1 MIKKI
6 SVIFLI
12 IFSIA
17 LTQENT
23 NDTNLN
29 NTNNAAAVTE
39 ENTNN
44 APETNFFNAPIDNTN
59 DANEPAIL
67 QDIRNIQNRA
77 EVSNGW
83 MFIRAIIGFIVTLV
97 GIYLVFIYLKNKS
110 KKVSGSSDIIK
121 VLATTPVATNRY
133 ISIIEI
139 VEDMYL
145 VSISDHNVDMSD
157 KTEEVN
163 KIFNEENNTKLE
175 LTTYER
181 NSILSNNLS
190 ISITYP
196 DDNYVYID
204 RYKIKDGILKDW
216 IKNQYEKEEYKQ
228 IMCPGIKE
236 GTKQN
241 GKWIYE
247 GDESIL
253 IVDEYTYIAVDKTF
267 VLDEAGWEKINQL
280 IEL

>member
-23 NDTNLN
+23 NYND
-29 NTNNAAAVTE
+29 TNNAAATE

-44 APETNFFNAPIDNTN
+44 TAAETNFFNATIDNTN
-59 DANEPAIL
+59 NANEPAIL
-67 QDIRNIQNRA
+67 QDIRNIQDRA

-145 VSISDHNVDMSD
+145 VSISDHNINLLSKIEDKETKDQIKMMYINSKNNTVDDSF
-157 KTEEVN
+157 KN
-163 KIFNEENNTKLE
+163 IFNQTLSVFKQPKMKEKDPLKTTSEIRERLHDLNAENPT
-175 LTTYER
+175 
-181 NSILSNNLS
+181 INNNE
-190 ISITYP
+190 
-196 DDNYVYID
+196 DD
-204 RYKIKDGILKDW
+204 
-216 IKNQYEKEEYKQ
+216 
-228 IMCPGIKE
+228 
-236 GTKQN
+236 QN
-241 GKWIYE
+241 NK
-247 GDESIL
+247 
-253 IVDEYTYIAVDKTF
+253 
-267 VLDEAGWEKINQL
+267 
-280 IEL
+280 

>member
-59 DANEPAIL
+59 NANEPAIL
-67 QDIRNIQNRA
+67 QDIRNIQDRA

-145 VSISDHNVDMSD
+145 VSISDHNINLLSKIEDKETKDQIKMMYINSKNNTVDDSF
-157 KTEEVN
+157 KN
-163 KIFNEENNTKLE
+163 IFNQTLSVFKQPKMKEKDPLQTTSEIRERLHDLNAENPT
-175 LTTYER
+175 
-181 NSILSNNLS
+181 INNNN
-190 ISITYP
+190 
-196 DDNYVYID
+196 DND
-204 RYKIKDGILKDW
+204 
-216 IKNQYEKEEYKQ
+216 NQNK
-228 IMCPGIKE
+228 
-236 GTKQN
+236 
-241 GKWIYE
+241 
-247 GDESIL
+247 
-253 IVDEYTYIAVDKTF
+253 
-267 VLDEAGWEKINQL
+267 
-280 IEL
+280 

>member
-23 NDTNLN
+23 NYND
-29 NTNNAAAVTE
+29 TNNAAATE

-44 APETNFFNAPIDNTN
+44 TAAETNFFNATIDNTN
-59 DANEPAIL
+59 NANEPAIL
-67 QDIRNIQNRA
+67 QDIRNIQDRA

-97 GIYLVFIYLKNKS
+97 GIYLAFIYLKNKS

-145 VSISDHNVDMSD
+145 VSISDHNINLLSKIEDKETKDQIKMMYINSKNNTVDDSF
-157 KTEEVN
+157 KN
-163 KIFNEENNTKLE
+163 IFNQTLSVFKQPKMKEKDPLKTTSEIRERLHDLNAENPT
-175 LTTYER
+175 
-181 NSILSNNLS
+181 INNNE
-190 ISITYP
+190 
-196 DDNYVYID
+196 DD
-204 RYKIKDGILKDW
+204 
-216 IKNQYEKEEYKQ
+216 
-228 IMCPGIKE
+228 
-236 GTKQN
+236 QN
-241 GKWIYE
+241 NK
-247 GDESIL
+247 
-253 IVDEYTYIAVDKTF
+253 
-267 VLDEAGWEKINQL
+267 
-280 IEL
+280 